1 MKCIVFQCKNQLTEW
16 ELGKINP
23 IKFSKFRM
31 CKYCRTYNKDELRE
45 CTCGKPFQGGGM
57 SLYCDDCKQ
66 ARKDEYDRN
75 RPKMPKEKQAEYN
88 RRYYLKHGPRKKTP
102 QTKEKQAEYHKKYY
116 LKVTKVKRMMKKNND
131 KRINKVRVSN

>member
-57 SLYCDDCKQ
+57 SLYCDDCKEE
-66 ARKDEYDRN
+66 RKAEQNRN
-75 RPKMPKEKQAEYN
+75 RPKP
-88 RRYYLKHGPRKKTP
+88 
-102 QTKEKQAEYHKKYY
+102 TKEKVSIYNKRHYVKNYANIRKARKVKYY
-116 LKVTKVKRMMKKNND
+116 ERKELNKVKVGN
-131 KRINKVRVSN
+131 